1 MPFWRNLL
9 SNALLLF
16 SLQDS
21 SIKNTD
27 NMLSIPGSPKTEL
40 PDGYAGGS
48 VRGEKR
54 HLAGRFRLA

>member
-9 SNALLLF
+9 SNALLF

-21 SIKNTD
+21 SIKYGQHALN
-27 NMLSIPGSPKTEL
+27 SRKPKTEL

-54 HLAGRFRLA
+54 HLAGRFRLV

>member
-9 SNALLLF
+9 SNALLF

-21 SIKNTD
+21 SINTD

>member
-9 SNALLLF
+9 SNALLF

-21 SIKNTD
+21 TD